1 MRAAKQGAFEGSDIA
16 LDVGRIAGCSA
27 KDPAESGEAG
37 VRGSIPRRSTMSSQ
51 QQADAML
58 AEHRAVMA
66 ALVRD
71 SIKRPTQEEYEA
83 QLVALRSVMSCSTP
97 MSEPSSSSDFSRSV
111 SF

>member
-51 QQADAML
+51 MQADAML

-83 QLVALRSVMSCSTP
+83 QLVALRSVMSCPEITGSP
-97 MSEPSSSSDFSRSV
+97 SQSPSSAHS
-111 SF
+111 